1 MSNSTPETLSDGAK
15 RNLTVR
21 EWTRTVI
28 VGDPTSTEIADD
40 GPAPPDVNM
49 SLSYDQAW
57 CAVAISAIGA
67 LLVWADTGKP
77 YMLICPVA
85 LLLFFS
91 ENKED

>member
-1 MSNSTPETLSDGAK
+1 MG
-15 RNLTVR
+15 
-21 EWTRTVI
+21 
-28 VGDPTSTEIADD
+28 
-40 GPAPPDVNM
+40 
-49 SLSYDQAW
+49 LSYDQAW

-91 ENKED
+91 ENDKD